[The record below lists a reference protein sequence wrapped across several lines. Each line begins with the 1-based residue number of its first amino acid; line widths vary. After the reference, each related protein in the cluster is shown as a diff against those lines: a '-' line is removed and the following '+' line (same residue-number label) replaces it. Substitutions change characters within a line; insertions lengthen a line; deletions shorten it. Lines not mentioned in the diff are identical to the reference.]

1 MSTDGASAD
10 RLAPLLAALQQALG
24 HDLPNQLIAVQG
36 LARLL
41 ELEQGERLSAEGRDY
56 LARLAAAAA
65 RAHALVAELAGLV
78 RQARQA
84 PPPAPTDRGQG
95 T

>member
-1 MSTDGASAD
+1 MPTDATPTAD
-10 RLAPLLAALQQALG
+10 RLARLLAVLEKALG

-41 ELEQGERLSAEGRDY
+41 EQDHGERLGAEGRDY
-56 LARLAAAAA
+56 LGRLAAGAAK
-65 RAHALVAELAGLV
+65 AHALAADLATLV
-78 RQARQA
+78 RQASSS
-84 PPPAPTDRGQG
+84 APTDKGSG